1 MVDVFSFGMTFF
13 EVLTGQGPFQAE
25 QRMTVQKRID
35 RGERPDLPKTCPP
48 FLAFLI
54 QSCWDGNPKAR
65 PTFPQICRMLLHGQN
80 LILGMTWYDEDVKSK
95 LFSYTTLDGI
105 KKELKVMPVA
115 DRLK

>member
-1 MVDVFSFGMTFF
+1 
-13 EVLTGQGPFQAE
+13 
-25 QRMTVQKRID
+25 
-35 RGERPDLPKTCPP
+35 
-48 FLAFLI
+48 
-54 QSCWDGNPKAR
+54 
-65 PTFPQICRMLLHGQN
+65 MLLHGQN